1 MDLKSPKRQNNG
13 SLEQSPANNSVQESA
28 AIDALLKMDC
38 QAFANDIR
46 LAKYDILDA
55 LSKQISE
62 LQQALEAEHVSRS
75 AKFSDVPE
83 TVIVSNVFPYLENR
97 TDCNN
102 LSLVTKEINNVA
114 TNHKNLALPWPEN
127 CRLWR
132 ESFDYLSGPT
142 FSPDGKCVAFYE
154 GERRIHIWCRKK
166 GLVKS
171 WEGHDWQDYRISSL
185 TYSLD
190 GKLLLSFDNGG
201 EVKYWDTTNDYR
213 CIQELTVELDV
224 VGFVNMVAFSPNG
237 MLIATGGGNQVP
249 SVCLWRVSDGSTV
262 REIDIEMTIHAI
274 KISPDGKT
282 VAVGGRQ
289 EDDELETLGLW
300 TEDSYIRLDGHDGI
314 VTDLA
319 FSPDGKILASASEDQ
334 TIKLWD
340 FPNRRCVRT
349 LTGGHTDNRVTSI
362 SFSSCGNFLA
372 SGGSSRALGHQSRST
387 LCTWNVATGTCLRTM
402 YAIGRVAYVEFS
414 FDGRAL
420 LTQEQGQIRV
430 RSTGESGLGE
440 R

>member
-13 SLEQSPANNSVQESA
+13 SLEQSPANNSVQEST

-142 FSPDGKCVAFYE
+142 FSPDGKSMGNVLHFTK
-154 GERRIHIWCRKK
+154 ERDEFTFGVGRKALSKAGRDMTGRI
-166 GLVKS
+166 
-171 WEGHDWQDYRISSL
+171 
-185 TYSLD
+185 
-190 GKLLLSFDNGG
+190 
-201 EVKYWDTTNDYR
+201 
-213 CIQELTVELDV
+213 
-224 VGFVNMVAFSPNG
+224 
-237 MLIATGGGNQVP
+237 
-249 SVCLWRVSDGSTV
+249 
-262 REIDIEMTIHAI
+262 
-274 KISPDGKT
+274 
-282 VAVGGRQ
+282 
-289 EDDELETLGLW
+289 
-300 TEDSYIRLDGHDGI
+300 TEYPR
-314 VTDLA
+314 
-319 FSPDGKILASASEDQ
+319 
-334 TIKLWD
+334 
-340 FPNRRCVRT
+340 
-349 LTGGHTDNRVTSI
+349 
-362 SFSSCGNFLA
+362 
-372 SGGSSRALGHQSRST
+372 
-387 LCTWNVATGTCLRTM
+387 
-402 YAIGRVAYVEFS
+402 
-414 FDGRAL
+414 
-420 LTQEQGQIRV
+420 
-430 RSTGESGLGE
+430 
-440 R
+440 